1 MVDFFD
7 NYDEIEFLESE
18 IEDDDPDAPVGSLFD
33 VVEGKVCPVAQ
44 KTQPAPAETVVEE
57 PAPEPVAEVAV
68 EEPAPAVRNNPQR
81 NPLRPYKLRPSPLPR
96 TTHRRTVRS
105 SR

>member
-44 KTQPAPAETVVEE
+44 TQ
-57 PAPEPVAEVAV
+57 
-68 EEPAPAVRNNPQR
+68 
-81 NPLRPYKLRPSPLPR
+81 
-96 TTHRRTVRS
+96 
-105 SR
+105 